1 MSLYDALSPAPD
13 RRTREQT
20 TMTNDIRRVAFALAV
35 LPCVIAAIATV
46 SPASAQI
53 AVSSNDNKVVNV
65 EGVNQIVEN
74 PAPDTATIIDLG
86 VTPPKVLAQINVPG
100 SVVGPPQSVAVAP
113 DESIALVVAS
123 TKKDP
128 VDPKKTAPDNRL
140 SVIDLKASP
149 PAVIA
154 TLEVGVSPAGVSF
167 SPDGKL
173 VLVANRGD
181 GTVSILTVSGETLT
195 VAGKVALG
203 DAKSGPCHVA
213 FLPDG
218 KSALVTRDGDHR
230 ISVLSVDGS
239 KVEDTKRYMV
249 AGVRPYSISISPKGD
264 VAVLTNQGGGQGDT
278 DIISV
283 IDLKQNP
290 PRIVDSISVGQ
301 IPEGATMSPDGSH
314 VAVTVQNGSQRPK
327 AHQAYRDHG
336 LLMVYRIDG
345 TKLTLAAQAKVGG
358 WTQGV
363 AWSKDGKTLLSQA
376 MLTKAL
382 DVLSFDGKD
391 LKVTGSIKVGGG
403 PAGIRTAE
411 K

>member
-1 MSLYDALSPAPD
+1 MRTIGASRLPYRMLGLPALC
-13 RRTREQT
+13 
-20 TMTNDIRRVAFALAV
+20 L
-35 LPCVIAAIATV
+35 AAIAIA
-46 SPASAQI
+46 PAANAQI

-74 PAPDTATIIDLG
+74 PPPDTATIIDLG
-86 VTPPKVLAQINVPG
+86 VSPPKVLATLNVPG

-128 VDPKKTAPDNRL
+128 ADAKKTAPDNRL

-154 TLEVGVSPAGVSF
+154 THEVGVSPAGVSF

-181 GTVSILTVSGETLT
+181 GTVSVLT
-195 VAGKVALG
+195 VAGKVLTATGKIALG
-203 DAKSGPCHVA
+203 DAKSGPSHVA
-213 FLPDG
+213 FAPDG

-278 DIISV
+278 DIITV
-283 IDLKQNP
+283 IDLKKSP

-301 IPEGATMSPDGSH
+301 IPEGATISHDGSH
-314 VAVTVQNGSQRPK
+314 VAVTIQNGSQRSK
-327 AHQAYRDHG
+327 AHQAYNDHG
-336 LLMVYRIDG
+336 LVMVYRIDG

-358 WTQGV
+358 WGQGV
-363 AWSKDGKTLLSQA
+363 VWSRDGKTLLAQG

-382 DVLSFDGKD
+382 DVLSFDGKE
-391 LKVTGSIKVGGG
+391 LKVTGSIKVDGG
-403 PAGIRTAE
+403 PAGIRTVE